1 MLHHRKFSL
10 DGNSVIATKIKD
22 KVSRSYNPP
31 SIGTN
36 NCQINF
42 TKSNMMALL
51 EYFLTRIDISDI
63 EKYIE
68 S

>member
-10 DGNSVIATKIKD
+10 DGNGVIATKIGD

-42 TKSNMMALL
+42 AKTTTMALL
-51 EYFLTRIDISDI
+51 EYFLTRINI
-63 EKYIE
+63 
-68 S
+68 